1 MTTAKD
7 EIEKILA
14 SSEDDGQVA
23 SALFR
28 FSDRWEDSDALEE
41 ELALIERRFARP
53 VLAAAHRWI
62 ERAFAGDPEPRLRL
76 CNRFIVTGPYSFK
89 IRGKK
94 FGDEHIENLCRAQH
108 LGGVLHYTS
117 TVSGK
122 LGPRTAIAFANAASL
137 TNLRELDLS
146 YTKPGKS
153 GMAALGAGPSLASL
167 QTLRLLDAS
176 IDAKQ
181 LEAFCKGSSLGSLR
195 TLVLS
200 RNPIGPL
207 GAAALA
213 GSSLSQL
220 ATLDLHKCALDL
232 AAVSALGSS
241 QTLAHLKTLKLD
253 NNFDDH
259 PSLAGAVCDA
269 LSRATFA
276 PSLEALDLSYTPVSP
291 EGLSTLLRSAPS
303 LRELRLSST
312 GLSSLEP
319 LLTERATPIT
329 KLWLD
334 DCPID
339 AEQLCALIAAP
350 SFAKLTEFGV
360 AGTRIGDAGL
370 LALSRADLSSLTAL
384 NAASSH
390 MTRAAWGQ
398 LVENPSLTDALRT
411 SLRSMAQYL
420 AS

>member
-14 SSEDDGQVA
+14 SSDDDGQVA

-28 FSDRWEDSDALEE
+28 FSDRWEDSDTLEE
-41 ELALIERRFARP
+41 ELALIERRFTRP
-53 VLAAAHRWI
+53 ALAAAHRWI
-62 ERAFAGDPEPRLRL
+62 ERAFAGEPEPRLRL

-108 LGGVLHYTS
+108 LAGVLHYTS

-122 LGPRTAIAFANAASL
+122 LGSRTAIAFANAASL

-153 GMAALGAGPSLASL
+153 GMAALGSGPSLASL

-176 IDAKQ
+176 VDGKQ
-181 LEAFCKGSSLGSLR
+181 LEAFCKGSGLGSLR

-207 GAAALA
+207 GAVALA
-213 GSSLSQL
+213 GSSLGQL

-232 AAVSALGSS
+232 AAVNALAAS

-253 NNFDDH
+253 NNFVDNPALVGD
-259 PSLAGAVCDA
+259 VCEA

-276 PSLEALDLSYTPVSP
+276 SSLEALDLSYTPVVP

-319 LLTERATPIT
+319 FLVERTTPIT
-329 KLWLD
+329 KLSLD

-339 AEQLCALIAAP
+339 AEQLRALIAAP
-350 SFAKLTEFGV
+350 TFSKLTELGV

-420 AS
+420 SS